1 MSEIT
6 GRIES
11 WRRERR
17 LTVRDLARAAH
28 MSPETCKRRRRR
40 GDWRDDD
47 LVALAQAL
55 RIKVEWLTE
64 ASA

>member
-6 GRIES
+6 TRIES

-17 LTVRDLARAAH
+17 LTVRALARAAH
-28 MSPETCKRRRRR
+28 MSVETCKRRRRR

-47 LVALAQAL
+47 LVAVAQAL
-55 RIKVEWLTE
+55 AVRVEWLTE
-64 ASA
+64 AA